1 MKTFYKLI
9 LPAILILAS
18 CSSKVYMDKAFFSK
32 TQPGTQTLAVL
43 PAEVLF
49 TGNLPKTWGPDRLV
63 QMEAEQSTAFQ
74 EAIYQNFLFH
84 AADKMIRNKWDVTMM
99 DIRVINAKL
108 KEQGISLQDSWK
120 LPSDELAELLGA
132 DMLIRARVQ
141 NVRYMS
147 QAAATGIN
155 VGVSVL
161 EGVLSSG
168 RSSVYVPRAV
178 AGESDMS
185 LSLYHESKSEAVA
198 RMTAEYKFK
207 VRKLPVYVK
216 N

>member
-1 MKTFYKLI
+1 MKPYYALI
-9 LPAILILAS
+9 LLTVLSLVS
-18 CSSKVYMDKAFFSK
+18 CNSKVYSDKDFFSASR
-32 TQPGTQTLAVL
+32 PGPQSLAIL
-43 PAEVLF
+43 PVEVIF
-49 TGNLPKTWGPDRLV
+49 TGKMPKDWSPDRIV
-63 QMEAEQSTAFQ
+63 QMEVEQSASFQ
-74 EAIYQNFLFH
+74 EAIYEDFLFH
-84 AADKMIRNKWDVTMM
+84 ASDKVIRNKWDVTMM

-120 LPSDELAELLGA
+120 LPSDELAKLLGA

-161 EGVLSSG
+161 EGVLNRG

-185 LSLYHESKSEAVA
+185 LSLYHTSKSEAVA
-198 RMTAEYKFK
+198 RMTVENKFK
-207 VRKLPVYVK
+207 VRRLPVYVR